1 MLVSSLRLDVL
12 SGSLSLLCAI
22 KFVFASLL
30 RLDVTDRLTLG
41 ALASRVLF
49 LNMQQQS
56 FARSNRTKKSTSYKK
71 KRQKKWIFQILLV
84 LLPCRIFIRQ
94 NEMIN

>member
-30 RLDVTDRLTLG
+30 RLDVTDGFSLG
-41 ALASRVLF
+41 ALASRAFIVLEF
-49 LNMQQQS
+49 VTES
-56 FARSNRTKKSTSYKK
+56 FYLPK
-71 KRQKKWIFQILLV
+71 KRGYVAFTGHKYGNQ
-84 LLPCRIFIRQ
+84 R
-94 NEMIN
+94 